1 MPNTFALPLLRPA
14 LALHFGWVVGWQI
27 GAVRYLTLLQ
37 QSSAPRYRTPLL
49 RLHAE
54 KLKLRQN
61 VERYKPERWL
71 RPRLRVVKPS

>member
-14 LALHFGWVVGWQI
+14 LALYFGWVVGWQI

-49 RLHAE
+49 RLHAQTLRLNPSAGQSRPE
-54 KLKLRQN
+54 KWMR
-61 VERYKPERWL
+61 
-71 RPRLRVVKPS
+71 RPLQLVKQS